1 MVIIRFQLIKPLAY
15 SRYLKKGLLLL
26 PLTSQV
32 ALAVKNLPTNA
43 GVVRRRFHPW
53 VRKICW
59 RRAWQPTPY
68 SCLET
73 PMDSGAWWATAHRVT
88 KSQT

>member
-53 VRKICW
+53 VGKICW
-59 RRAWQPTPY
+59 RRAW
-68 SCLET
+68 
-73 PMDSGAWWATAHRVT
+73 
-88 KSQT
+88 